1 MRLQRTTFLGF
12 ITAVIVPVT
21 LVAQTGD
28 RDIAAA
34 VDRFA
39 PAMTEMR
46 HQIHQHPELGN
57 REFETAKL
65 VADYL
70 RSLGLDEVRTG
81 VAHTGVVGVLRGGKP
96 GPVVAVRADMD
107 ALPVTEDTP
116 LPFKSTV
123 RSTYLGQE
131 VGVAHACG
139 HDIHVA
145 VQLGVASVLAA
156 MRKDLPGTVLFIF
169 QPAEEGPPPG
179 EEGGAELM
187 LKEGAFAGPKPSA
200 IFGLHTMASLGV
212 GKVAFTAGPALAAAD
227 QFHVVIHGTQ
237 AHGASPQLS
246 VDPIVMA
253 AEAILA
259 IQTIHSRNLPPLE
272 PAVITIGI
280 VRGGQRFN
288 IIPGEV
294 ELGGTVRTYNPAAQ
308 DLIERRMR
316 TILTGITAAGGGSFD
331 FEYQRII
338 PATINDTALTAR
350 MVPTLRRIVGADN
363 VLRVE
368 PGMVSED
375 FAYFAREVPGF
386 YFRLGQVKPG
396 TTSGDHHTPTY
407 LADDSMIPIGMR
419 AMSALVLDYLK
430 SGAGR

>member
-1 MRLQRTTFLGF
+1 MRWQCTPTPAMIAALM
-12 ITAVIVPVT
+12 VPCVAP
-21 LVAQTGD
+21 AQTSD
-28 RDIAAA
+28 RDVAAA
-34 VDRFA
+34 VDRYVQTV
-39 PAMTEMR
+39 TEIR
-46 HQIHQHPELGN
+46 HRMHQHPELSN

-81 VAHTGVVGVLRGGKP
+81 IAHTGVIGVLRGGKP

-131 VGVAHACG
+131 VGVSHACG
-139 HDIHVA
+139 HDIHTS
-145 VQLGVASVLAA
+145 VQLGVASVLTS

-187 LKEGAFAGPKPSA
+187 LKDGAFAGPKPSA
-200 IFGLHTMASLGV
+200 IFGLHTMASLEV
-212 GKVAFTAGPALAAAD
+212 GKVAYTAGPALAASD
-227 QFHVVIHGTQ
+227 QFSVVIHGTQ

-259 IQTIHSRNLPPLE
+259 IQTIHSRNLPPLD
-272 PAVITIGI
+272 PAVVTIGI

-288 IIPGEV
+288 IIPGSV
-294 ELGGTVRTYNPAAQ
+294 EFGGTVRTYSPAAQ

-316 TILTGITAAGGGSFD
+316 AILQGITAAGGGSVD
-331 FEYQRII
+331 FVYQRLI
-338 PATINDTALTAR
+338 PATVNDTALAAR
-350 MVPTLRRIVGADN
+350 MVPTLERVVGADN
-363 VLRVE
+363 VLRVD

-375 FAYFAREVPGF
+375 FAFFAREVPGF

-407 LADDSMIPIGMR
+407 LADDSMIPVGMR
-419 AMSALVLDYLK
+419 AMTALVLDYLK
-430 SGAGR
+430 GGTGS

>member
-1 MRLQRTTFLGF
+1 MRLQRIAVLGLLTSV
-12 ITAVIVPVT
+12 IIPSAV
-21 LVAQTGD
+21 VAQTGD

-39 PAMTEMR
+39 PAVTEIR
-46 HQIHQHPELGN
+46 HRIHQHPELGN

-81 VAHTGVVGVLRGGKP
+81 IAHTGVIGVLRGGKP

-107 ALPVTEDTP
+107 ALPVTENTP

-145 VQLGVASVLAA
+145 VQLGVASVLASA
-156 MRKDLPGTVLFIF
+156 RKDLPGTVLFIF

-179 EEGGAELM
+179 EDGGASLM
-187 LKEGAFAGPKPSA
+187 LKEGAFAAPRPSA

-212 GKVAFTAGPALAAAD
+212 GKVSYTPGPALAASD
-227 QFHVVIHGTQ
+227 EFHIVIHGTQ

-246 VDPIVMA
+246 VDPVVIA
-253 AEAILA
+253 AQAILA

-272 PAVITIGI
+272 PAVVTIGI

-294 ELGGTVRTYNPAAQ
+294 ELGGTVRTYSPATQ

-316 TILTGITAAGGGSFD
+316 EILTGVTAAGGGSFD
-331 FEYQRII
+331 LEYRRII
-338 PATINDTALTAR
+338 PATVNDTVLTAR
-350 MVPTLRRIVGADN
+350 MVPTLRRIVGPDN

-386 YFRLGQVKPG
+386 YYRLGQVKPG

-407 LADDSMIPIGMR
+407 LADDSMIPVGMR
-419 AMSALVLDYLK
+419 AMSALLLDYLK
-430 SGAGR
+430 GGTGR

>member
-1 MRLQRTTFLGF
+1 MRRTTVLAL
-12 ITAVIVPVT
+12 IPALVVPCG
-21 LVAQTGD
+21 LAAQTSD
-28 RDIAAA
+28 RDVAAA
-34 VDRFA
+34 VDKIA
-39 PAMTEMR
+39 PAVTEIR

-70 RSLGLDEVRTG
+70 RGLGLDEVRTG
-81 VAHTGVVGVLRGGKP
+81 IAHTGVIGVLRGGKP

-139 HDIHVA
+139 HDIHTSVE
-145 VQLGVASVLAA
+145 LGVASVLSS

-179 EEGGAELM
+179 EEGGADLM
-187 LKEGAFAGPKPSA
+187 LKEGAFAGPRPSA
-200 IFGLHTMASLGV
+200 IFGLHTMASLEV
-212 GKVAFTAGPALAAAD
+212 GKVAYTAGPALAASD
-227 QFHVVIHGTQ
+227 QFSVVIHGTQ

-288 IIPGEV
+288 IIPGAV
-294 ELGGTVRTYNPAAQ
+294 EFGGTVRTYSPAAQ

-316 TILTGITAAGGGSFD
+316 AILGGITAAGGGSFD
-331 FEYQRII
+331 LEYQRII
-338 PATINDTALTAR
+338 PATINDTSLAAR
-350 MVPTLRRIVGADN
+350 MVPTLQRIVGPGN

-396 TTSGDHHTPTY
+396 NTSGDHHTPTY

-419 AMSALVLDYLK
+419 AMAALVLDYLK
-430 SGAGR
+430 GTAR

>member
-1 MRLQRTTFLGF
+1 MIRQLYGAALGILTVALVPSVVTAQ
-12 ITAVIVPVT
+12 IT
-21 LVAQTGD
+21 D
-28 RDIAAA
+28 RDVAAA
-34 VDRFA
+34 VERFV
-39 PAMTEMR
+39 PTVTEIR
-46 HQIHQHPELGN
+46 HQVHQHPELSN
-57 REFETAKL
+57 REFETSKL

-81 VAHTGVVGVLRGGKP
+81 IAHTGVIGVLRGGKP
-96 GPVVAVRADMD
+96 GPVIAVRADMD

-131 VGVAHACG
+131 VGVSHACG
-139 HDIHVA
+139 HDIHIA
-145 VQLGVASVLAA
+145 VQLGVAWVLSS
-156 MRKDLPGTVLFIF
+156 MRKDLRGTVLFIF

-187 LKEGAFAGPKPSA
+187 LKEGAFAGPTPSA

-212 GKVAFTAGPALAAAD
+212 GKVAYTPGPAFAASD
-227 QFHVVIHGTQ
+227 QFHIVIHGTQ
-237 AHGASPQLS
+237 AHGASPELS

-253 AEAILA
+253 AQAILA

-272 PAVITIGI
+272 PAVVTIGI

-294 ELGGTVRTYNPAAQ
+294 ELGGTVRTYSPAAQ

-316 TILTGITAAGGGSFD
+316 EIVAGVTAAGGGSFD

-338 PATINDTALTAR
+338 PATINDTALTTR
-350 MVPTLRRIVGADN
+350 MVPTLQRIVGAGN

-430 SGAGR
+430 GARP

>member
-1 MRLQRTTFLGF
+1 MRLQRIAVLGL
-12 ITAVIVPVT
+12 ISSLIVPST

-28 RDIAAA
+28 RDVAAA

-39 PAMTEMR
+39 PAMIEIR
-46 HQIHQHPELGN
+46 HQIHQHPELSN

-70 RSLGLDEVRTG
+70 RSLNLDEVRTG
-81 VAHTGVVGVLRGGKP
+81 IGHTGVIGVLRGGKP

-123 RSTYLGQE
+123 RSTYLGQD
-131 VGVAHACG
+131 VGVSHACG
-139 HDIHVA
+139 HDIHTS
-145 VQLGVASVLAA
+145 VQLGVASVLAS

-212 GKVAFTAGPALAAAD
+212 GKVAYTPGPALAASD

-246 VDPIVMA
+246 VDPIVMTA
-253 AEAILA
+253 QAILA

-294 ELGGTVRTYNPAAQ
+294 EFGGTVRTYSPAVQ

-316 TILTGITAAGGGSFD
+316 TILAGITEAGGGSFD

-350 MVPTLRRIVGADN
+350 MVPTLQRIVGADN
-363 VLRVE
+363 VLRAE

-375 FAYFAREVPGF
+375 FSYFAREVPGF

-396 TTSGDHHTPTY
+396 TTSGDHHSPTY

-419 AMSALVLDYLK
+419 AMTALVLDYLK
-430 SGAGR
+430 GTGR